1 MPALSVPSTQVLRA
15 SLPPWRSDVPAASSS
30 TPQLDRRKR
39 LLALPGLL
47 ESPWCSGLSLSHL
60 QLHLGPARSRCK
72 PAPGTHPLLEQ
83 KRCSAHFFSVHSEGQ
98 ARNPRNQRHHITT
111 RPPHTPHAPH
121 APRPHPPATP
131 HSQHEHQVPRYLT
144 YLAPVPALAARSQHQ
159 QNTAPGLPA
168 LRGVSC
174 EV

>member
-15 SLPPWRSDVPAASSS
+15 SLPPWRPDVPASSSS

-111 RPPHTPHAPH
+111 RPPHTPHAP

-131 HSQHEHQVPRYLT
+131 HSLTARTPGAQVPHLPST
-144 YLAPVPALAARSQHQ
+144 STSISSPQPAPAKHSTRAAS
-159 QNTAPGLPA
+159 TA
-168 LRGVSC
+168 RC
-174 EV
+174 EL